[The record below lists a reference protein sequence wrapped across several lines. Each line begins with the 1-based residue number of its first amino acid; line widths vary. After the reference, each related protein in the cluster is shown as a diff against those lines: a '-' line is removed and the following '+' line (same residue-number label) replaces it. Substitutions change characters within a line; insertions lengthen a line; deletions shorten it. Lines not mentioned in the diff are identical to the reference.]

1 MTPSNRKK
9 KGKRKRPPFR
19 YRKKARNETPQ
30 ATSQPQSASAP
41 QGGTVHAPPVPRE
54 PARPRTGRIVSLD
67 PLAPIIVRSARP
79 MNAHTDADPAQF
91 PPPSTVAGCLRTA
104 WARATDRPFG
114 PELAQLAVAGPLL
127 VRNDGRVL
135 APKPADALYFGRG
148 EGKDES
154 PRCVRARPQAF
165 GRGCGA
171 DLPAG
176 LLPVQLT
183 EQLAGKP
190 GDGPAW
196 WSWED
201 LLAFREG
208 GDVSI
213 DRLWR
218 NGWSPPKGDRRTHV
232 SIDPSTGTAAAGALY
247 ETEGLDLDVAPAAFR
262 TRSAG
267 RTEAAHGPAQ
277 EAASWAGASDADSA
291 SSSGLRVLIRCA
303 EAVAPALVHLGGKRR
318 LAALEPEPEDRWP
331 APPDGWLERIRSAGG
346 LCLTLL
352 TPGVFC
358 AGYRPGWLDDTL
370 SGSPPESPGLGL
382 RLRGAAVERW
392 QPHSGWDL
400 AQRQP
405 RPTRKLVPAGATY
418 WFDVLGACD
427 KGALAA
433 LWLASVCD
441 KPQDRLDGFG
451 LALPGPWTP
460 PTDDT
465 RSGNTTHK

>member
-1 MTPSNRKK
+1 MSPSNRNKK
-9 KGKRKRPPFR
+9 KGKQKRPPFR
-19 YRKKARNETPQ
+19 YRKKARSESPRT
-30 ATSQPQSASAP
+30 TSQPPSVSAP
-41 QGGTVHAPPVPRE
+41 QGGSVQAPPVPRE

-79 MNAHTDADPAQF
+79 MKPHTDADPAQF

-114 PELAQLAVAGPLL
+114 PELAQFSVAGPLL
-127 VRNDGRVL
+127 VRDDGRVL

-148 EGKDES
+148 DGKDES
-154 PRCVRARPQAF
+154 PRCVRARPRAF
-165 GRGCGA
+165 GSDCGA
-171 DLPAG
+171 DLPVG

-201 LLAFREG
+201 LLAFRG
-208 GDVSI
+208 GRNVPI
-213 DRLWR
+213 YRLRR
-218 NGWSPPKGDRRTHV
+218 NGWSPPRGDRRTHV
-232 SIDPSTGTAAAGALY
+232 SIDPSTGTTAAGALY

-262 TRSAG
+262 TRAVG
-267 RTEAAHGPAQ
+267 RPEADHGAAQ
-277 EAASWAGASDADSA
+277 EAVSRVGVSGADSA
-291 SSSGLRVLIRCA
+291 SSSGLRLLIRCA
-303 EAVAPALVHLGGKRR
+303 ETLAPALVHLGGKRR
-318 LAALEPEPEDRWP
+318 LAALEPEPDDRWP
-331 APPDGWLERIRSAGG
+331 APPDGWLERVCSTGG

-352 TPGVFC
+352 TPGIFR

-370 SGSPPESPGLGL
+370 SGSPPESPGLRL
-382 RLRGAAVERW
+382 RLRAAAVERW

-400 AQRQP
+400 ARRQP

-418 WFDVLGACD
+418 WFDLLGACD
-427 KGALAA
+427 KEALAA

-441 KPQDRLDGFG
+441 EPQDRRDGFG
-451 LALPGPWTP
+451 LALPGPWAP
-460 PTDDT
+460 PTGET
-465 RSGNTTHK
+465 L